1 MNACAYCKNGKRK
14 CDKARPSCSNCIRL
28 HRTCIYTEDAIQVNF
43 PTSLS
48 GQRDPAGRSVPIAED
63 MHAFELP
70 GSRFARSI
78 SALGPINQMPLRQ
91 PMIDLIVRAEAL
103 QILGSLDKM
112 NEIAAQY
119 FVGTHQRM
127 SILSKSRF
135 YRSLHTINAEPK
147 ADFLTLCLCMYLI
160 EQIPLHQPMSMQSTL
175 YVIIK
180 SLLGMLEATE
190 QISLDIVQ
198 ARTLVTCYE
207 IGHGLH
213 TAACISV
220 AACAKTARALGIHKQ
235 MRRNSNNGIDG
246 LIAEEEKRTWWAIL
260 NMDRFVGLCSG
271 DFLFS
276 TEDPEGLDPLPVEDL
291 LWSQDGDPVDLR
303 ASILGAPTL
312 ATPPAQSV
320 GQMAR
325 ECQVSHLAGR
335 VIRHTT
341 NPTSD
346 PNFNAEEAIQLER
359 TLQTIL
365 LLLID
370 EDLTFG
376 RYCGALGI
384 CDSALFTLYEFL
396 LGRCDEHGP
405 EKVRILES
413 MQELSERAVMFAEA
427 GYADKETFY
436 LETLSPFLPY
446 CLYQAGIVQYRL
458 WKQKGDPIYKVRL
471 DALSNL
477 LRGNGKRWAVA
488 ATYLDVLERLQESW
502 PPIVTPS
509 YLLNF
514 REQASVPSREI

>member
-1 MNACAYCKNGKRK
+1 
-14 CDKARPSCSNCIRL
+14 
-28 HRTCIYTEDAIQVNF
+28 
-43 PTSLS
+43 
-48 GQRDPAGRSVPIAED
+48 

-78 SALGPINQMPLRQ
+78 AALGPINPMPLRQ
-91 PMIDLIVRAEAL
+91 PMIDLTVRAEAL

-135 YRSLHTINAEPK
+135 YRSLQAINAEPK

-160 EQIPLHQPMSMQSTL
+160 EQIPLHQPMSMQSTP

-220 AACAKTARALGIHKQ
+220 AACAKTARALGLHKQ
-235 MRRNSNNGIDG
+235 MRRNSNNGLDG
-246 LIAEEEKRTWWAIL
+246 LIAEEEKRTWWAIM

-312 ATPPAQSV
+312 ATPPTQSV

-384 CDSALFTLYEFL
+384 CDRCVISSRSLIFSHWQLF
-396 LGRCDEHGP
+396 
-405 EKVRILES
+405 
-413 MQELSERAVMFAEA
+413 
-427 GYADKETFY
+427 
-436 LETLSPFLPY
+436 
-446 CLYQAGIVQYRL
+446 
-458 WKQKGDPIYKVRL
+458 
-471 DALSNL
+471 SN
-477 LRGNGKRWAVA
+477 
-488 ATYLDVLERLQESW
+488 
-502 PPIVTPS
+502 
-509 YLLNF
+509 
-514 REQASVPSREI
+514 

>member
-1 MNACAYCKNGKRK
+1 
-14 CDKARPSCSNCIRL
+14 
-28 HRTCIYTEDAIQVNF
+28 
-43 PTSLS
+43 
-48 GQRDPAGRSVPIAED
+48 

-78 SALGPINQMPLRQ
+78 SALGPTNQMPLRQ
-91 PMIDLIVRAEAL
+91 PMIDLTVRAEAL

-160 EQIPLHQPMSMQSTL
+160 EQIPFHQPMSMQSTP

-246 LIAEEEKRTWWAIL
+246 LIAEEEKRTWWAIM

-312 ATPPAQSV
+312 ATPPSQSV

-384 CDSALFTLYEFL
+384 CDRCVISSRPLIFFHWQLFSNRGSALFTLYEFL
-396 LGRCDEHGP
+396 LGRCDKHGP

-413 MQELSERAVMFAEA
+413 MQELSERAVIFAEA

-458 WKQKGDPIYKVRL
+458 WKQKGDSIHKVRL

-488 ATYLDVLERLQESW
+488 GKRLILLQAEN
-502 PPIVTPS
+502 S
-509 YLLNF
+509 Y
-514 REQASVPSREI
+514 